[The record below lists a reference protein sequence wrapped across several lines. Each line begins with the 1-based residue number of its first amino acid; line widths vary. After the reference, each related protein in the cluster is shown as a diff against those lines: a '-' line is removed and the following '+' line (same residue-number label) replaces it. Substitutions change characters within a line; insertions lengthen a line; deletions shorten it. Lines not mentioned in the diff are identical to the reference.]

1 MKKLKR
7 QVTLNNSMSVEGNT
21 KKFNI
26 ADESESTHSN
36 EKNEELHA
44 NSGGKPAKIPM
55 FLRVLL
61 LSQKN
66 IAVFFAI

>member
-44 NSGGKPAKIPM
+44 NSG